1 MCVHVFGCLYVCVC
15 GVCDIIKMAVVSH
28 VFAEKTSC
36 NHQPR
41 GAGFVAFYPSFPPHP
56 LDLFGTV
63 SWLEAESASE
73 ATYGDWSSRYPSYS
87 LTASRCPIAS
97 RFRVHSHHCFVRR
110 SPDSGGGSLTR
121 LWTRNPKGVPS
132 YSCARVVV
140 RGFCYHAP
148 LSAAGPG
155 LPRALP
161 SQRYVLWAVSR
172 FQGVRVCTSMSAC
185 VHMCMHVWDSMY
197 VGDGMIGVHVCMT
210 SAKVNVP

>member
-1 MCVHVFGCLYVCVC
+1 MCACVRVFVCVC

-41 GAGFVAFYPSFPPHP
+41 GAGFVAFHPSFPPHP

-140 RGFCYHAP
+140 RGSVTMHHFLLLAQVYQGPCHH
-148 LSAAGPG
+148 SATCCG
-155 LPRALP
+155 
-161 SQRYVLWAVSR
+161 Q
-172 FQGVRVCTSMSAC
+172 FQGFKVCVCVRA
-185 VHMCMHVWDSMY
+185 
-197 VGDGMIGVHVCMT
+197 
-210 SAKVNVP
+210 